1 MYECQTCGQIV
12 SGLNAARKHAKQ
24 GHKTQREAFQAGQLH
39 TLTQKETTM
48 NDIKSLVLIYR
59 NENGDLFE
67 QRATDL
73 VSSGTLSDADTGDD
87 LDLIG
92 WRTDNA

>member
-1 MYECQTCGQIV
+1 
-12 SGLNAARKHAKQ
+12 
-24 GHKTQREAFQAGQLH
+24 
-39 TLTQKETTM
+39 M
-48 NDIKSLVLIYR
+48 NDIKSLVLIYQ

-73 VSSGTLSDADTGDD
+73 VSSGTLTDPETGED

-92 WRTDNA
+92 WVADKERA